1 MNSDS
6 RYSNDPRSEE
16 DKNFFDKYSSTGDG
30 QFSIDES
37 FPLDSE
43 VSAERHY
50 DSFVDGNAKAPKK
63 SDNVIYEEICEI
75 LMQTPQ
81 IDSTELDV
89 IVQDGDVTLKGFVEN
104 REVRAL
110 AEEITAEI
118 SGVHTV
124 FNQLT
129 AIYNSEL
136 PEKDNKGIV
145 QGTSHWV

>member
-16 DKNFFDKYSSTGDG
+16 DVNFFDKYSSTGDG

-43 VSAERHY
+43 VSAVRHF
-50 DSFVDGNAKAPKK
+50 DNFAESEIKGPRK
-63 SDNVIYEEICEI
+63 SDNVIYEEICEL

-81 IDSTELDV
+81 IDSTEVDV

-104 REVRAL
+104 REVRAM
-110 AEEITAEI
+110 AEELATEI
-118 SGVHTV
+118 EGVHSV
-124 FNQLT
+124 YNQLT
-129 AIYNSEL
+129 AIYNSEGAEK
-136 PEKDNKGIV
+136 PEKGIV